1 MKFLGL
7 NPSLSPHSCRRFF
20 IQEKLRETNGDLNLV
35 RLLVGHSSLSQVMYY
50 HKTDQEYNSLLGVR
64 NSLDF
69 GKVKER
75 NERVIR

>member
-1 MKFLGL
+1 
-7 NPSLSPHSCRRFF
+7 
-20 IQEKLRETNGDLNLV
+20 
-35 RLLVGHSSLSQVMYY
+35 LVGHSSLKMVMDY
-50 HKTDQEYNSLLGVR
+50 HKTDQEYNSLIGVR